1 MLRLIIKAEFFTM
14 KIHEITEAASAGA
27 SSSGGIAVVIQAH
40 AKIPKDKNGIPKA
53 PQILNPNGTVKNA
66 LDLPDNIMGSLVKRV

>member
-1 MLRLIIKAEFFTM
+1 M
-14 KIHEITEAASAGA
+14 KIHEIVESASAGA

-66 LDLPDNIMGSLVKRV
+66 LDLPDNIMGSLVKRFS

>member
-1 MLRLIIKAEFFTM
+1 M

-27 SSSGGIAVVIQAH
+27 TSSGNIAVVIQAH

-53 PQILNPNGTVKNA
+53 PQILNPDGTVKNA
-66 LDLPDNIMGSLVKRV
+66 LDLPDNIMGSKLIKRVTVA

>member
-1 MLRLIIKAEFFTM
+1 M

-27 SSSGGIAVVIQAH
+27 TSSGNIAVVANPVQAY

-66 LDLPDNIMGSLVKRV
+66 LDLPDNIMGSKLIKRVTVA